1 MTSDGITVLAIIAI
15 TFILLVSERLRVD
28 VVALLVLG
36 ALAVSGLVTPTQALS
51 GFSSPAVVTIWAVFI
66 LSGALSRS
74 GVASS
79 IGRQVLRLAGEGEAR
94 LIIGIMLTAGI
105 MSAFINNVGATAL
118 LLPVVMDIARR
129 TNRPPSRLML
139 PLAYGSLL
147 GGMITLIG
155 TPANLLINDV
165 LVELGYPQFRL
176 FDFAPLGLAALLG
189 GILVMVIFARRL
201 LPSRNIQ
208 NEITRPFTEEISEL
222 YDVDERMFLL
232 NVSSGSALIGKTLV
246 ESRLGAA
253 LGINVIAIN
262 RDGKRLRSPDPS
274 TEILTG
280 DQLVV
285 EGELGMLR
293 SLQSEK
299 LLSISWERPG
309 LDSLFSEGV
318 ELVEAKIAGVSKLV
332 GSSLFD
338 ADFRGQ
344 FPVNVLAIRKDG
356 TVQRTNLQHVRL
368 HTGDTLLLQV
378 PHEEME
384 TLRKAAEWESVEILS
399 DKDVQERYQLDE
411 RLQIMSVPE
420 DSSLIGLTLAESRL
434 ADAFG
439 ISVLG
444 IRKRENQFIFSQP
457 DYEISSGDE
466 LLVEVWPE
474 DWKTLQA
481 LIGLEIEAEKETVPD
496 LVDLQ
501 SDAIGIIE
509 VVLSPHTSLAGKTLR
524 ELHFREKFGLNVLA
538 IWRGGRP
545 HRSRLRDMA
554 LRFGDAL
561 LLHGPR
567 SRLDLLTSEQDF
579 IVLGEDARKPY
590 MPEKA
595 PLAVII
601 MALVIGSVL
610 LEILPIAIAAII
622 GSALMVLTGVLSMED
637 AYRYI
642 DWKSVFLIAGMF
654 PLGIAM
660 QNTGAADA
668 IAQFVVEGVGGY
680 GAPAIIAALFLLTS
694 FLTQI
699 MPNPAAAVLMIPIAI
714 GTAAQMNLSPV
725 SLAMVIAL
733 AASSSYLTPVGHPAN
748 SLVMGPGG
756 YRFSDYVRS
765 GSFMLATVLLIA
777 VFLLPYVWPL

>member
-1 MTSDGITVLAIIAI
+1 
-15 TFILLVSERLRVD
+15 VD
-28 VVALLVLG
+28 VIALLVLG
-36 ALAVSGLVTPTQALS
+36 ALTLTDLVTPAEALS

-66 LSGALSRS
+66 LSGGLSRS
-74 GVASS
+74 GVASH
-79 IGRQVLRLAGEGEAR
+79 IGRQVLRLAGEGEVR
-94 LIIGIMLTAGI
+94 LIVGIMLTAGI

-118 LLPVVMDIARR
+118 LLPVVMDISRR
-129 TNRPPSRLML
+129 TNRPPSRMLM
-139 PLAYGSLL
+139 PLAFGSLL

-165 LVELGYPQFRL
+165 LVELGYPEFSL
-176 FDFAPLGLAALLG
+176 FDFAPLGLASLFG
-189 GILVMVIFARRL
+189 GILIMVTLSRHL
-201 LPSRNIQ
+201 LPVRNIQ
-208 NEITRPFTEEISEL
+208 KESTRPSTEEISDL

-232 NVSSGSALIGKTLV
+232 NITGGSALIGKTLT

-262 RDGKRLRSPDPS
+262 REDKRIRSPAPS
-274 TEILTG
+274 TLIQAG
-280 DQLVV
+280 DQLIV
-285 EGELGMLR
+285 EGRLNLLR

-299 LLSISWERPG
+299 LLSISWERPDIG
-309 LDSLFSEGV
+309 VLFSKEI
-318 ELVEAKIAGVSKLV
+318 ELVEVTIADDSKLT

-338 ADFRGQ
+338 ADFREQ
-344 FPVNVLAIRKDG
+344 FPVNVLAIRMNG
-356 TVQRTNLQHVRL
+356 AIQRTNLQNVQL
-368 HTGDTLLLQV
+368 SSGDKLLLQV
-378 PHEEME
+378 PHDEMDA
-384 TLRKAAEWESVEILS
+384 LRQTAEWEKVELV
-399 DKDVQERYQLDE
+399 DPLKVQQRYHLDE

-420 DSSLIGLTLAESRL
+420 DSSLVGLTLAESRL

-439 ISVLG
+439 ISVLAVRDDTG
-444 IRKRENQFIFSQP
+444 RFIFSQP
-457 DYEISSGDE
+457 NYEFSGGDQ

-481 LIGLEIEAEKETVPD
+481 LIALEIEAEEKAVPD
-496 LVDLQ
+496 LDELQ
-501 SDAIGIIE
+501 SESIGIAE
-509 VVLSPHTSLAGKTLR
+509 VVLSPHASLAGKTLR

-545 HRSRLRDMA
+545 YRSLLRDMA

-567 SRLDLLTSEQDF
+567 SRLDLLSSESDF
-579 IVLGEDARKPY
+579 IVLTEDTRRTY
-590 MPEKA
+590 EPEKA
-595 PLAVII
+595 PIALII
-601 MALVIGSVL
+601 MSLVLLSVL
-610 LEILPIAIAAII
+610 LEILPIAIAAVI

-660 QNTGAADA
+660 QNSGAADA
-668 IAQFVVEGVGGY
+668 LAQFVVTAVGSY
-680 GAPAIIAALFLLTS
+680 GSIAIIAALFLLTS

-714 GTAAQMNLSPV
+714 GTASQVNLSPV
-725 SLAMVIAL
+725 SFAMVIAL
-733 AASSSYLTPVGHPAN
+733 AASTSYLTPVGHPAN

-756 YRFSDYVRS
+756 YRFSDYLRS
-765 GSFMLATVLLIA
+765 GFLLVLVVLLIA
-777 VFLLPYVWPL
+777 MFLLPYVWPL

>member
-1 MTSDGITVLAIIAI
+1 MTSDAITVLAIIAI
-15 TFILLVSERLRVD
+15 TFVLLVSERLRVD

-36 ALAVSGLVTPTQALS
+36 TLAVAGLVTPAEALS

-79 IGRQVLRLAGEGEAR
+79 IGRQVLRLAGEGEVG
-94 LIIGIMLTAGI
+94 LIIGIMLTSGL

-118 LLPVVMDIARR
+118 LLPVVMDLARR
-129 TNRPPSRLML
+129 THRSPSRLML

-147 GGMITLIG
+147 GGTVTLIG
-155 TPANLLINDV
+155 TPANLLINDT
-165 LVELGYPQFRL
+165 LVELGYPQFKL
-176 FDFAPLGLAALLG
+176 FDFAPLGLAVLFG
-189 GILVMVIFARRL
+189 GILIMVLFGRHL
-201 LPSRNIQ
+201 LPSRDVQ
-208 NEITRPFTEEISEL
+208 KEVTRPFTEEISEL

-232 NVSSGSALIGKTLV
+232 NVSSNSALIGKSLV

-262 RDGKRLRSPDPS
+262 RDGERLRSPDPS
-274 TEILTG
+274 TEIIAG

-285 EGELGMLR
+285 EGELSLLR
-293 SLQSEK
+293 SLQTEK

-309 LDSLFSEGV
+309 IDTLLSEGV
-318 ELVEAKIAGVSKLV
+318 ELAEVRIAELSQLV
-332 GSSLFD
+332 GSTLFD
-338 ADFRGQ
+338 TDFRGQ
-344 FPVNVLAIRKDG
+344 YPINVLAIRKDG

-368 HTGDTLLLQV
+368 QAGDLLLLQV
-378 PHEEME
+378 PLEEMQ
-384 TLRKAAEWESVEILS
+384 TLRNAGEWESIEILS
-399 DKDVQERYQLDE
+399 NDDVQERYQLDE

-439 ISVLG
+439 ISVLAVRTDG
-444 IRKRENQFIFSQP
+444 NDFNFSQP
-457 DYEISSGDE
+457 DYEISGGDE

-481 LIGLEIEAEKETVPD
+481 LINLEIEVEKETIPD
-496 LVDLQ
+496 LVELQ

-567 SRLDLLTSEQDF
+567 SRLDLLTGEQDF
-579 IVLGEDARKPY
+579 IVLGEDTRKPY
-590 MPEKA
+590 IPEKA
-595 PLAVII
+595 PLALAI

-610 LEILPIAIAAII
+610 LDFLPIAIAAII

-660 QNTGAADA
+660 KNSGAADT
-668 IAQFVVEGVGGY
+668 IARFVVDGIGVF

-699 MPNPAAAVLMIPIAI
+699 MPNAAAAVLMIPIAI
-714 GTAAQMNLSPV
+714 ESATQMNLSPV
-725 SLAMVIAL
+725 SMAMVVAL
-733 AASSSYLTPVGHPAN
+733 AASTSFLTPVGHPSN

-756 YRFSDYVRS
+756 YRFSDYTRS
-765 GSFMLATVLLIA
+765 GSLFVITVLLIS

>member
-1 MTSDGITVLAIIAI
+1 MTSDGVLVLIIVTI
-15 TFILLVSERLRVD
+15 TFLLLISERVRVD
-28 VVALLVLG
+28 VIALLVLG
-36 ALAVSGLVTPTQALS
+36 ALALGGLVTPAEALS

-74 GVASS
+74 GVASR
-79 IGRQVLRLAGEGEAR
+79 IGRYVLRFAGDGEVR
-94 LIIGIMLTAGI
+94 LIIGIMLTAGL

-118 LLPVVMDIARR
+118 LLPVVMEISRR
-129 TNRPPSRLML
+129 TNRSPSRMMI

-165 LVELGYPQFRL
+165 LVELGYPEFRL
-176 FDFAPLGLAALLG
+176 FDFAPLGLAALFG
-189 GILVMVIFARRL
+189 GIIVMAFFSRHL
-201 LPSRNIQ
+201 LPARNI
-208 NEITRPFTEEISEL
+208 EKETTRPVVEEISDL

-232 NVSSGSALIGKTLV
+232 NVFEDSTLVGKTLV

-262 RDGKRLRSPDPS
+262 RASQRLRSPGPS
-274 TEILTG
+274 TEIKAG

-285 EGELGMLR
+285 EGQLNLLR

-299 LLSISWERPG
+299 LLSISWERPE
-309 LDSLFSEGV
+309 LSVLFSEQV
-318 ELVEAKIAGVSKLV
+318 EMVEATIAESAALA

-338 ADFRGQ
+338 IDFRET
-344 FPVNVLAIRKDG
+344 FPVNVLAIRASG
-356 TVQRTNLQHVRL
+356 AVQRTNLQNVRL
-368 HTGDTLLLQV
+368 HAGDALLLQV
-378 PHEEME
+378 PHDEME
-384 TLRKAAEWESVEILS
+384 ALSKSADWERVEVLSVS
-399 DKDVQERYQLDE
+399 DVRSRYQLDE

-420 DSSLIGLTLAESRL
+420 DSSLVGLTLAESRL

-439 ISVLG
+439 ISVLAV
-444 IRKRENQFIFSQP
+444 REDEKRFIFSQP
-457 DYEISSGDE
+457 DYEISGGDE
-466 LLVEVWPE
+466 FLVEVWPE

-481 LIGLEIEAEKETVPD
+481 LINLEIEAEAQAVPD
-496 LVDLQ
+496 LDELQ
-501 SDAIGIIE
+501 SEVVGITE

-524 ELHFREKFGLNVLA
+524 ELHFREKYGLNVIA

-545 HRSRLRDMA
+545 YRSHLRDMA

-567 SRLDLLTSEQDF
+567 SRLDLLSSEQDF
-579 IVLGEDARKPY
+579 IVLAEDTRQISH
-590 MPEKA
+590 PEKA
-595 PLAVII
+595 PIALLI
-601 MALVIGSVL
+601 MALVLGSVL
-610 LEILPIAIAAII
+610 LEVLPIAIAAVT
-622 GSALMVLTGVLSMED
+622 GSALMVLTGVLNMED

-660 QNTGAADA
+660 QNSGAADA
-668 IAQFVVEGVGGY
+668 LAQYVVTAVGIY
-680 GAPAIIAALFLLTS
+680 GPSAIIAALFLLTS
-694 FLTQI
+694 LLTQI

-714 GTAAQMNLSPV
+714 GTAAQVDLSPV
-725 SLAMVIAL
+725 SFAMVVAL
-733 AASSSYLTPVGHPAN
+733 GASSSYLTPIGHPAN

-756 YRFSDYVRS
+756 YRFADYARS
-765 GSFMLATVLLIA
+765 GLLILVTVLLIS